1 MEYLAKEKRQQ
12 RERERERERDFA
24 KKTKTDR
31 KLGVEKNE
39 QHLSMLMSVDMVQ
52 WLHDVSDYKLET
64 TTTTY

>member
-1 MEYLAKEKRQQ
+1 MDGISRQ
-12 RERERERERDFA
+12 REKTTERERERDFA

-39 QHLSMLMSVDMVQ
+39 QHLSMLMTVDMVQ

-64 TTTTY
+64 TTTY